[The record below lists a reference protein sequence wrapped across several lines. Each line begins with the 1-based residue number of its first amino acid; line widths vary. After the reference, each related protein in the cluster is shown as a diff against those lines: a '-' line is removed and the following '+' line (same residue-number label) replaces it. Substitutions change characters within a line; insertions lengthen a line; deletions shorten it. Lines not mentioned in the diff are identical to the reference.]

1 MSKIKH
7 IYQITDSLLTIVV
20 QLRKCPEK
28 DGGNTETQE
37 KHVEEEGHVHVAQLA
52 RDSARIT
59 QDTDWSEESRSQAL
73 REGGEAP
80 PSNPY
85 LYTTCSSAHVT
96 SAPVRPLT

>member
-20 QLRKCPEK
+20 KLMKCPEK

-37 KHVEEEGHVHVAQLA
+37 NHVEEEGHVHVAQLA

-59 QDTDWSEESRSQAL
+59 QD
-73 REGGEAP
+73 
-80 PSNPY
+80 
-85 LYTTCSSAHVT
+85 H
-96 SAPVRPLT
+96 